1 MKPSGL
7 DLEACLRIY
16 AQNKHFLKMFAIQ
29 IIEKK
34 NTNVVLRNESVS
46 RVWKNVYDP
55 FKLQS
60 YNDII

>member
-1 MKPSGL
+1 
-7 DLEACLRIY
+7 
-16 AQNKHFLKMFAIQ
+16 MFAIQ